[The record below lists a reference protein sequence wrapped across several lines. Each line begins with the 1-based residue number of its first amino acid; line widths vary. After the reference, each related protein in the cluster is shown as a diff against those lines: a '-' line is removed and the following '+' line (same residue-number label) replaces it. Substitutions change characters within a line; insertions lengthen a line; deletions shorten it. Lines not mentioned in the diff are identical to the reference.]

1 LISLLALWEYNNV
14 ILKERDRRS
23 RFYGVLVGVLVVP
36 FFYLGG
42 PGAVLPYLLVSLL
55 VLFANRFFYRGEFA
69 GALSWTGA
77 RVLGIIYIA
86 VPLSHLIVLR
96 EIELGRLWILFIFT
110 VIWANDAFASYVG
123 GVAGRHKLC
132 PAISPN
138 KTVEGAVGGIAG
150 GVLGAYLFN
159 SYFPIGAA
167 PVEVFFLSLAIV
179 ALGILGDLVESLI
192 KRGAEV
198 KDSGKIIPGHGGVLD
213 RIDSTLFAIPGVY
226 YYLIWQAGGF

>member
-23 RFYGVLVGVLVVP
+23 RFYGVLVGSLVVP

-42 PGAVLPYLLVSLL
+42 PGAVLPYILVSLL
-55 VLFANRFFYRGEFA
+55 VLFVNRFFYEREFA
-69 GALSWTGA
+69 GAIYWTGA
-77 RVLGIIYIA
+77 RLLGIVYIA
-86 VPLSHLIVLR
+86 VPLSHLIVLG
-96 EIELGRLWILFIFT
+96 EIELGRLWILFTFV
-110 VIWANDAFASYVG
+110 VIWANDIFACYVG

-150 GVLGAYLFN
+150 GVVGAYLFDW
-159 SYFPIGAA
+159 YFPLGFG
-167 PVEVFFLSLAIV
+167 PVGVFFLSLVIV
-179 ALGILGDLVESLI
+179 ALGILGDLVESLL
-192 KRGAEV
+192 KRGAGV
-198 KDSGKIIPGHGGVLD
+198 KDTGMIIPGHGGVLD